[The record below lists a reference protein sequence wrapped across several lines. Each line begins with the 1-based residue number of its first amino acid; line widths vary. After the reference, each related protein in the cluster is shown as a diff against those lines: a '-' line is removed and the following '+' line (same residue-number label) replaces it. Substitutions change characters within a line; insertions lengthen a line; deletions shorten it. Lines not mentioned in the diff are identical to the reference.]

1 MSTST
6 LVGIV
11 VSGIIIFILPFL
23 IPFNYRLWLAVLLS
37 VPQLYLFKIGD
48 FYPSV
53 ALILALSLWPET
65 LKSIKYA
72 LRFSPIIFII
82 CLMLMHAIS
91 ILWSP
96 DIRLCIRTLVYMFP
110 FITISVS
117 IYTSAQN
124 SKNEDQVINLLSLL
138 ALLISVHAMIIIL
151 FRISPHIED
160 KFLNSKIASFFY

>member
-48 FYPSV
+48 FYPSC
-53 ALILALSLWPET
+53 ALILALSLGET
-65 LKSIKYA
+65 LKFMKCA

-82 CLMLMHAIS
+82 CLMLMHAVS
-91 ILWSP
+91 ILWSS

-110 FITISVS
+110 
-117 IYTSAQN
+117 
-124 SKNEDQVINLLSLL
+124 LLLYLSRY
-138 ALLISVHAMIIIL
+138 IH
-151 FRISPHIED
+151 
-160 KFLNSKIASFFY
+160 